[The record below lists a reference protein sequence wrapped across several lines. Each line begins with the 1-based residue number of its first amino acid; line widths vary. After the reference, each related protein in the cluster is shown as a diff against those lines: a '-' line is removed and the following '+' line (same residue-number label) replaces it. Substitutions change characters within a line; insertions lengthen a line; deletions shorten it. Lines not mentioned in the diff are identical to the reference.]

1 MTSIVLP
8 SIQDA
13 RQYGY
18 DSLPDPDDLYHSP
31 EWLAMDESIGIATP
45 FSVISVPEG
54 GARAARAATWG
65 LVVEDTAFWPF
76 MRIDHVLATLLDER
90 QIVRTP
96 ATERMLAALMPNAY
110 LGALRGG
117 TTRLPVRADPD
128 GPQAL
133 RAIEEV
139 LAGTEEMARS
149 AGVRSVAFF
158 YVPPEDLTL
167 RRALVQRG
175 YTEFGP
181 NHNVAVLR
189 VRGQTFDDYL
199 GGFGKRRRDSI
210 RWERRKIAAA
220 GVQIGCEELTSDLSR
235 QMLPLEAQLYA
246 KYGHHVY
253 PEEMARILHASVIKK
268 YGGSAPVITARA
280 AGVLRGY
287 AAFIQVNKAL
297 YSRDTGYD
305 YTWPERLPLYFE
317 VLFYSAIELAM
328 KSGVR
333 EIHYSYGSED
343 TKVSRGCDLRPRLG
357 YLKALDNDAAAE
369 LARLG
374 PVLAR
379 PEAADPYGLSD
390 PNPGR

>member
-8 SIQDA
+8 GIEDA

-18 DSLPDPDDLYHSP
+18 DALPGPDDLYHSP
-31 EWLAMDESIGIATP
+31 EWLVMDESIGIATP
-45 FSVISVPEG
+45 FSVVSVPAG
-54 GARAARAATWG
+54 GALAAPAATWG

-90 QIVRTP
+90 QIVRTS

-117 TTRLPVRADPD
+117 TTRLPVRPDLD

-133 RAIEEV
+133 RAIGEV

-158 YVPPEDLTL
+158 YVPPEDLAL
-167 RRALVQRG
+167 RQALIQRG

-189 VRGQTFDDYL
+189 VPGQAFDDYL

-220 GVQIGCEELTSDLSR
+220 GVQIGCEQLTSDLSR

-253 PEEMARILHASVIKK
+253 PEEMARILHESVIKK
-268 YGGSAPVITARA
+268 YRNSAPVITARA

-305 YTWPERLPLYFE
+305 YTWSERLPLYFE

-343 TKVSRGCDLRPRLG
+343 TKASRGCDLRPRLG
-357 YLKALDNDAAAE
+357 YLKALDKAAAAE

-374 PVLAR
+374 PGLAPLRQAGDGR
-379 PEAADPYGLSD
+379 PVPASRP
-390 PNPGR
+390 

>member
-13 RQYGY
+13 RYYGY
-18 DSLPDPDDLYHSP
+18 DELPDPDDLYHSP
-31 EWLAMDESIGIATP
+31 QWLTMDESIGIAAP
-45 FSVISVPEG
+45 FSVVSVPDG
-54 GARAARAATWG
+54 RPPQARAATWG

-76 MRIDHVLATLLDER
+76 MRIDHVLGTLLDER
-90 QIVRTP
+90 QIARTA
-96 ATERMLAALMPNAY
+96 ATEQMLAALMPNAY

-117 TTRLPVRADPD
+117 TTRLPVRADLA
-128 GPQAL
+128 GPRAL
-133 RAIEEV
+133 EAVGEV
-139 LAGTEEMARS
+139 LDGAEEMART

-158 YVPPEDLTL
+158 YVPPEELVL

-181 NHNVAVLR
+181 NHNVAVLG
-189 VRGQTFDDYL
+189 VRGQNFDDYL
-199 GGFGKRRRDSI
+199 SGFGKRRRDSI
-210 RWERRKIAAA
+210 KWERRKIAAA

-253 PEEMARILHASVIKK
+253 PEEMARILHEAVIIK

-280 AGVLRGY
+280 DGALRGY
-287 AAFIQVNKAL
+287 AAFIQLNNAL

-305 YTWPERLPLYFE
+305 YTWPVRLPLYFE

-333 EIHYSYGSED
+333 EIHYSYGSEE

-357 YLKALDNDAAAE
+357 YLKALDPDAAAE
-369 LARLG
+369 LARLSPG
-374 PVLAR
+374 LAPPDAAVASGRPVGHA
-379 PEAADPYGLSD
+379 
-390 PNPGR
+390 GR

>member
-18 DSLPDPDDLYHSP
+18 DALPDPDDLYHSP

-45 FSVISVPEG
+45 FSVVSVPP
-54 GARAARAATWG
+54 GAAASAPAATWG

-117 TTRLPVRADPD
+117 TTRLPVRPDLD

-158 YVPPEDLTL
+158 YVPPEDLAL
-167 RRALVQRG
+167 RRALIQRG

-181 NHNVAVLR
+181 NHHVAVLR
-189 VRGQTFDDYL
+189 VPGQTFDDYL
-199 GGFGKRRRDSI
+199 RGFGKRRRDSI

-220 GVQIGCEELTSDLSR
+220 GVQIGCEQLTSDLSR

-253 PEEMARILHASVIKK
+253 PEEMARILHESVIKK
-268 YGGSAPVITARA
+268 YGNSAPVITARA

-343 TKVSRGCDLRPRLG
+343 TKASRGCDLRPRLG
-357 YLKALDNDAAAE
+357 YLKALDNAAAAE

-374 PVLAR
+374 PGLAQPQQAGDGRPVPAAR
-379 PEAADPYGLSD
+379 P
-390 PNPGR
+390 

>member
-8 SIQDA
+8 TIQDA

-31 EWLAMDESIGIATP
+31 EWLAMDESIGIARP
-45 FSVISVPEG
+45 FSVVSVPDG
-54 GARAARAATWG
+54 GAPAARAAAWG

-76 MRIDHVLATLLDER
+76 MRIDHVLGTLLDER
-90 QIVRTP
+90 QIARAP
-96 ATERMLAALMPNAY
+96 ATEQMLADLMPNAY

-117 TTRLPVRADPD
+117 TTRLPVRGDLA
-128 GPQAL
+128 GPQAHH
-133 RAIEEV
+133 AIGEV
-139 LAGTEEMARS
+139 LGGAEEMARA
-149 AGVRSVAFF
+149 AGLRSVAFF
-158 YVPPEDLTL
+158 YVPPEDLAL
-167 RRALVQRG
+167 RRALVRRG
-175 YTEFGP
+175 YVEFGP

-189 VRGQTFDDYL
+189 VGGQAFDEYL
-199 GGFGKRRRDSI
+199 SGFGKRRRDSI

-220 GVQIGCEELTSDLSR
+220 GVQIGCEELTTDLSR

-246 KYGHHVY
+246 KYGHDVY
-253 PEEMARILHASVIKK
+253 PEEMARILHESVIRQ

-287 AAFIQVNKAL
+287 AAFIRVNKAL

-305 YTWPERLPLYFE
+305 YTWPIRLPLYFE

-328 KSGVR
+328 KSGIR
-333 EIHYSYGSED
+333 EINYSYGSED

-357 YLKALDNDAAAE
+357 YLKAFDPGAAAE
-369 LARLG
+369 LARLSSG
-374 PVLAR
+374 LA
-379 PEAADPYGLSD
+379 PPKPDAAVGL
-390 PNPGR
+390 PARNPGR

>member
-1 MTSIVLP
+1 M
-8 SIQDA
+8 
-13 RQYGY
+13 
-18 DSLPDPDDLYHSP
+18 
-31 EWLAMDESIGIATP
+31 
-45 FSVISVPEG
+45 
-54 GARAARAATWG
+54 
-65 LVVEDTAFWPF
+65 EDTAFWPF

-90 QIVRTP
+90 QIVRTS

-117 TTRLPVRADPD
+117 TTRLPVRPDLD

-133 RAIEEV
+133 RAIGEV

-158 YVPPEDLTL
+158 YVPPEDLAL
-167 RRALVQRG
+167 RRALIQRG

-189 VRGQTFDDYL
+189 VPGQTFDDYL

-220 GVQIGCEELTSDLSR
+220 GVQIGCEQLTSDLSR

-253 PEEMARILHASVIKK
+253 PEEMARILHESVIKK
-268 YGGSAPVITARA
+268 YGNSAPVITARA

-305 YTWPERLPLYFE
+305 YTWP
-317 VLFYSAIELAM
+317 
-328 KSGVR
+328 SGCR
-333 EIHYSYGSED
+333 CISKCCS
-343 TKVSRGCDLRPRLG
+343 T
-357 YLKALDNDAAAE
+357 ALSSW
-369 LARLG
+369 
-374 PVLAR
+374 P
-379 PEAADPYGLSD
+379 
-390 PNPGR
+390 

>member
-1 MTSIVLP
+1 MTAIVLP
-8 SIQDA
+8 SIRDA

-31 EWLAMDESIGIATP
+31 DWLAMDESIGIARP
-45 FSVISVPEG
+45 FSVISVPEA
-54 GARAARAATWG
+54 GASAARAAAWG

-90 QIVRTP
+90 QIVRAP
-96 ATERMLAALMPNAY
+96 VTEQMLAALMPNAY

-117 TTRLPVRADPD
+117 TTRLPARADLAAPL
-128 GPQAL
+128 AH

-139 LAGTEEMARS
+139 LDGAEEMARA

-158 YVPPEDLTL
+158 YVPPEDLAL

-189 VRGQTFDDYL
+189 IRGQTFDEYL
-199 GGFGKRRRDSI
+199 SGFGKRRRDSI

-235 QMLPLEAQLYA
+235 EMLPLEAQLYA

-253 PEEMARILHASVIKK
+253 PDEMARILHESVIKK
-268 YGGSAPVITARA
+268 YGNSAPVITARA

-357 YLKALDNDAAAE
+357 YLKALDTNAAAE

-374 PVLAR
+374 PSLAP
-379 PEAADPYGLSD
+379 PETADPCGVPG
-390 PNPGR
+390 PNPDR

>member
-31 EWLAMDESIGIATP
+31 DWLAMDESIGIATP

-54 GARAARAATWG
+54 GAPAARAATWG

-128 GPQAL
+128 GPQEL

-167 RRALVQRG
+167 RRVLVQRG

-181 NHNVAVLR
+181 NHNVAVLQ
-189 VRGQTFDDYL
+189 VRGQGFHDYL

-253 PEEMARILHASVIKK
+253 PEEMARILHNSVIKK

-280 AGVLRGY
+280 AGILRGY

-374 PVLAR
+374 PSLAR
-379 PEAADPYGLSD
+379 PETAGPDGLPGLS
-390 PNPGR
+390 PGR